1 MILFYNKSIEGGEY
15 NNMKTKE
22 RLQTTLDRLPYGPEG
37 VPEDQKVSKKL
48 PEGVRSRE
56 LYEDIVR
63 IAGPS
68 FVELLLTQL
77 TSMVDLMMV
86 GSMGG
91 AENLEMGTQA
101 LAAVGLTTQPKFLLM
116 AAFVSMNTGVTALVA
131 RNRGRGDQEKA
142 NLVVRQGLL
151 FTFCATVLMSVLGV
165 IFARPMV
172 IFMGST
178 EETVTVWATQYLQI
192 QMAGF
197 LTMALTS
204 TITASL
210 RAVGDS
216 KTCMIYNMIANGVN
230 VFFNWLLIYGNL
242 GFPALGVAGAS
253 IATVIGQF
261 VAFAIAI
268 SVMLKGNGFLKLEFR
283 KGFKPDLG
291 VLGDMLNI
299 GLPAMVEQL
308 LMRAGIIIYAKTVA
322 SLGTVAYATH
332 QICMNIQALSFMTGQ
347 AFAVSATT
355 LMGQSLG
362 KRRYDMAQAYTSRT
376 RTVGFLF
383 SLVLASIFILFG
395 GNIVGLYNSNP
406 EIVRI
411 GGHIMLIVAFLQPF
425 QSSQFIVA
433 GGLRGAGDTR
443 TTAMITFVTVL
454 LVRPV
459 FAIILIRMGLGL
471 YGAWYALAADQLLR
485 SALVL
490 ARYQSGKWKTIRLR
504 NEV

>member
-1 MILFYNKSIEGGEY
+1 
-15 NNMKTKE
+15 MKTKE

-37 VPEDQKVSKKL
+37 MPEDQKVSKKL

-91 AENLEMGTQA
+91 TENLEMGTQA

-151 FTFCATVLMSVLGV
+151 FTFWATVLMSILGV
-165 IFARPMV
+165 VFARPMV

-178 EETVTVWATQYLQI
+178 EETVTIWATQYLQI

-230 VFFNWLLIYGNL
+230 VCFNWLLIYGNL

-253 IATVIGQF
+253 IATVIGQ
-261 VAFAIAI
+261 
-268 SVMLKGNGFLKLEFR
+268 
-283 KGFKPDLG
+283 
-291 VLGDMLNI
+291 
-299 GLPAMVEQL
+299 
-308 LMRAGIIIYAKTVA
+308 
-322 SLGTVAYATH
+322 
-332 QICMNIQALSFMTGQ
+332 
-347 AFAVSATT
+347 
-355 LMGQSLG
+355 SLG

-383 SLVLASIFILFG
+383 SLILAAIFVLFG

-406 EIVRI
+406 EIIRI

>member
-1 MILFYNKSIEGGEY
+1 
-15 NNMKTKE
+15 MKTKE
-22 RLQTTLDRLPYGPEG
+22 RLQTTLDRLPYGEENVSG
-37 VPEDQKVSKKL
+37 NLKVSKKL
-48 PEGVRSRE
+48 PEGVHSRE
-56 LYEDIVR
+56 LYEDIIR

-86 GSMGG
+86 GSIGG
-91 AENLEMGTQA
+91 TANPEMGAQA

-116 AAFVSMNTGVTALVA
+116 AAFVSMNTGVTALIA
-131 RNRGRGDQEKA
+131 RNRGKGDKEKA
-142 NLVVRQGLL
+142 NLIARQGLM
-151 FTFCATVLMSVLGV
+151 FTFCVTIILSILGV
-165 IFARPMV
+165 VFARPMV

-178 EETVTVWATQYLQI
+178 EEIVTVWGTQYLQI

-216 KTCMIYNMIANGVN
+216 RTCMIYNMIANGVN
-230 VFFNWLLIYGNL
+230 VCFNWILIYGHL

-268 SVMLKGNGFLKLEFR
+268 SVILRGNGFLKLEPR
-283 KGFKPDLG
+283 LGFKPDRA

-308 LMRAGIIIYAKTVA
+308 VMRTGIIIYAKTVA

-332 QICMNIQALSFMTGQ
+332 QVCMNIQALSFMTGQ

-362 KRRYDMAQAYTSRT
+362 KRRIDMAQAYTRRT
-376 RTVGFLF
+376 RTIGFVF
-383 SLVLASIFILFG
+383 SMILAVIFVFFG
-395 GNIVGLYNSNP
+395 SNIVGLYNSNP
-406 EIVRI
+406 EIIRI
-411 GGHIMLIVAFLQPF
+411 GGQIMLIVAFLQPF

-433 GGLRGAGDTR
+433 GGLRGAGDTK
-443 TTAMITFVTVL
+443 TTAAIIFITVL
-454 LVRPV
+454 LVRPI
-459 FAIILIRMGLGL
+459 FAIVMIRAGLGL
-471 YGAWYALAADQLLR
+471 YGAWFALAADQMLR

-490 ARYQSGKWKTIRLR
+490 ARFNGGKWKTIKLK
-504 NEV
+504 NEQ

>member
-1 MILFYNKSIEGGEY
+1 
-15 NNMKTKE
+15 
-22 RLQTTLDRLPYGPEG
+22 
-37 VPEDQKVSKKL
+37 
-48 PEGVRSRE
+48 
-56 LYEDIVR
+56 
-63 IAGPS
+63 
-68 FVELLLTQL
+68 
-77 TSMVDLMMV
+77 
-86 GSMGG
+86 
-91 AENLEMGTQA
+91 
-101 LAAVGLTTQPKFLLM
+101 
-116 AAFVSMNTGVTALVA
+116 
-131 RNRGRGDQEKA
+131 
-142 NLVVRQGLL
+142 
-151 FTFCATVLMSVLGV
+151 
-165 IFARPMV
+165 
-172 IFMGST
+172 MGST

-216 KTCMIYNMIANGVN
+216 KTCMVYNMIANGVN

-268 SVMLKGNGFLKLEFR
+268 SVILKGNGFLKLEFR
-283 KGFKPDLG
+283 KGFKPDRG
-291 VLGDMLNI
+291 VLGDILNI
-299 GLPAMVEQL
+299 GLPAMVEQF

-332 QICMNIQALSFMTGQ
+332 QVCMNIQALSFMTGQ

-383 SLVLASIFILFG
+383 SLILAAIFVLFG

-406 EIVRI
+406 EIIRI